1 MIPAKEEI
9 QKAISEVGQYVNQRI
24 QEFKNLKNHGITT
37 FDFRPFVDIEPY
49 QADIFSEA
57 CFCILTANSS
67 AVMGIKIQKEVG
79 IQGFKTYPIEKLY
92 EIIRSKGHR
101 FAMQRAER
109 IVLLRDKEKLL
120 EDIVKNYKNGKEA
133 REVLVKEVK
142 GYGYK
147 ESSHFLRNVGFDDVA
162 IIDRHISRFL
172 FEKGLVKPRKT
183 ITKKVYLECE
193 EALEKIAEDMGL
205 TQAELDLYI
214 FYIKTKK
221 VLK

>member
-1 MIPAKEEI
+1 LIPPKEILEE
-9 QKAISEVGQYVNQRI
+9 AIKQVKPFVDKRI
-24 QEFKNLKNHGITT
+24 SEFKNLKNKGITE
-37 FDFRPFVDIEPY
+37 FDFKPFLDIQPY
-49 QADIFSEA
+49 KADIFSEA

-67 AVMGIKIQKEVG
+67 ASMGIKIQKEIG
-79 IQGFKTYPIEKLY
+79 IEGFKEYPVEKLF
-92 EIIRSKGHR
+92 EIIRKNGHR

-109 IVLLRDKEKLL
+109 IVLLREKSEL
-120 EDIVKNYKNGKEA
+120 INQISKYQNGKEA
-133 REVLVKEVK
+133 REILVKNIK

-147 ESSHFLRNVGFDDVA
+147 EASHFLRNIGFDDVA

-172 FEKGLVKPRKT
+172 FENNFVKPRKT
-183 ITKKVYLECE
+183 ITKSVYLESE
-193 EALEKIAEDMGL
+193 EALEKIAKDLNL

>member
-1 MIPAKEEI
+1 LIPPKEVI
-9 QKAISEVGQYVNQRI
+9 SKAISEVGKYVNQRI
-24 QEFKNLKNHGITT
+24 QEFKNLKKQNLTT
-37 FDFRPFVDIEPY
+37 FDFRPFLDIDPY
-49 QADIFSEA
+49 DADIFSEA
-57 CFCILTANSS
+57 SFCILTANSS
-67 AVMGIKIQKEVG
+67 AALGIKIQKEVG
-79 IQGFKTYPIEKLY
+79 IKGFKEYPLEQLY
-92 EIIRSKGHR
+92 EIIRKNGHR

-109 IVLLRDKEKLL
+109 IIALREKEPLLL
-120 EDIVKNYKNGKEA
+120 ELAKYENGKEA
-133 REVLVKEVK
+133 REILVKEVK

-147 ESSHFLRNVGFDDVA
+147 ESSHFLRNIGFDDVA

-172 FEKGLVKPRKT
+172 FENGLVKPRKT

-193 EALEKIAEDMGL
+193 QALEKIAEDMGL

>member
-9 QKAISEVGQYVNQRI
+9 ENVKPKVEKYVKERISQ
-24 QEFKNLKNHGITT
+24 FKNLKEKNLTT
-37 FDFRPFVDIEPY
+37 FSFYPFLDIQPY

-67 AVMGIKIQKEVG
+67 ATLGIKIQKEIG
-79 IQGFKTYPIEKLY
+79 IEGFKKYTLDELY
-92 EIIRSKGHR
+92 QIIKGMGHR
-101 FAMQRAER
+101 FAYQRAER
-109 IVLLRDKEKLL
+109 IVKLREKEDFLLQIAKEKS
-120 EDIVKNYKNGKEA
+120 GKEA
-133 REVLVKEVK
+133 REKLVKEIY

-147 ESSHFLRNVGFDDVA
+147 EASHFLRNIGFEDVA

-193 EALEKIAEDMGL
+193 EALEKICKELGL
-205 TQAELDLYI
+205 TQGELDLYI
-214 FYIKTKK
+214 FYIKTGK

>member
-1 MIPAKEEI
+1 MIPPKERI
-9 QKAISEVGQYVNQRI
+9 QKAIQEVGKYVNQRI
-24 QEFKNLKNHGITT
+24 QEFKNLKTKNLTT
-37 FDFRPFVDIEPY
+37 FDFKPFLDIEPY

-57 CFCILTANSS
+57 SFCILTANSS
-67 AVMGIKIQKEVG
+67 AALGIKIQKEVG
-79 IQGFKTYPIEKLY
+79 IEGFKNYPLQKLY
-92 EIIRSKGHR
+92 EIIASKGHR

-109 IVLLRDKEKLL
+109 IVALREKEPLLL
-120 EDIVKNYKNGKEA
+120 ELAKYKDGKEA
-133 REVLVKEVK
+133 REILVKEVK

-147 ESSHFLRNVGFDDVA
+147 ESSHFLRNIGFDDVA

-172 FEKGLVKPRKT
+172 FEHGLVKPRKT

-193 EALEKIAEDMGL
+193 EALEKISQDFGL

>member
-9 QKAISEVGQYVNQRI
+9 QRVKPEVERYVRQRISE
-24 QEFKNLKNHGITT
+24 FKSLRENNLTT
-37 FDFRPFVDIEPY
+37 FDFRPFVNIEPY

-67 AVMGIKIQKEVG
+67 AVLGIKLQKEIGVD
-79 IQGFKTYPIEKLY
+79 GFKSYPEEKLF
-92 EIIRSKGHR
+92 EIIRKKGHR
-101 FAMQRAER
+101 FAHQRAER
-109 IVLLRDKEKLL
+109 IVKLREKENFLLKIAKEK
-120 EDIVKNYKNGKEA
+120 DGKEA
-133 REVLVKEVK
+133 REKLVKEIY

-147 ESSHFLRNVGFDDVA
+147 EASHFLRNIGFNDVA

-193 EALEKIAEDMGL
+193 QALEKIASDLEL

-214 FYIKTKK
+214 FYIKTGK

>member
-9 QKAISEVGQYVNQRI
+9 IKAKKQIEKYVKQRI
-24 QEFKNLKNHGITT
+24 SEFKNLKEKNLTR
-37 FDFRPFVDIEPY
+37 FDFRPFVDIDPY

-67 AVMGIKIQKEVG
+67 AVLGIKIQKEIG
-79 IQGFKTYPIEKLY
+79 IDGFKEYSYEKLF
-92 EIIRSKGHR
+92 EIIRKKGHR
-101 FAMQRAER
+101 FAQQRAER
-109 IVLLRDKEKLL
+109 IIKLREKEQFLLEISKEK
-120 EDIVKNYKNGKEA
+120 DGKEA
-133 REVLVKEVK
+133 REKLVKNIY

-147 ESSHFLRNVGFDDVA
+147 EASHFLRNIGFDDVG

-193 EALEKIAEDMGL
+193 EALEKIASDLGL
-205 TQAELDLYI
+205 KLSELDLYI
-214 FYIKTKK
+214 FYIKTGK

>member
-1 MIPAKEEI
+1 LIPAGEEI
-9 QKAISEVGQYVNQRI
+9 EKAKKEVEKYVKQRI
-24 QEFKNLKNHGITT
+24 KEFKNLRKKNRTV

-49 QADIFSEA
+49 EADIFSEA

-67 AVMGIKIQKEVG
+67 AVIGIKIQKEIG
-79 IQGFKTYPIEKLY
+79 IEGFKHYTFEKLF
-92 EIIRSKGHR
+92 EIIRKKGHR
-101 FAMQRAER
+101 FAAQRAER
-109 IVLLRDKEKLL
+109 IVKLREKEEFLIKISKEK
-120 EDIVKNYKNGKEA
+120 DGKKA
-133 REVLVKEVK
+133 REKLVKEVY

-147 ESSHFLRNVGFDDVA
+147 EASHFLRNIGFDDVA

-193 EALEKIAEDMGL
+193 EALERISTGMNL

-214 FYIKTKK
+214 FYIKTGK

>member
-9 QKAISEVGQYVNQRI
+9 KKAIFEVSKYVNQRI
-24 QEFKNLKNHGITT
+24 HEFKTLKKEGITT
-37 FDFRPFVDIEPY
+37 FDFRPFVNIEPY

-79 IQGFKTYPIEKLY
+79 IEGFRKYPLEKLY
-92 EIIRSKGHR
+92 QIIRSKGHR

-120 EDIVKNYKNGKEA
+120 YSVVKNYKNGKEA
-133 REVLVKEVK
+133 REVLVKEIK

-147 ESSHFLRNVGFDDVA
+147 EASHFLRNVGFDDVA

-172 FEKGLVKPRKT
+172 FEKGYVKPRKT

-193 EALEKIAEDMGL
+193 EALEKISEDLNL
-205 TQAELDLYI
+205 TLSELDLYI

>member
-1 MIPAKEEI
+1 LIPAKEEI
-9 QKAISEVGQYVNQRI
+9 ENVKPKVEKYVKERISQ
-24 QEFKNLKNHGITT
+24 FKNLKEKNLTT
-37 FDFRPFVDIEPY
+37 FSFYPFLDIQPY

-67 AVMGIKIQKEVG
+67 ATLGIKIQKEIG
-79 IQGFKTYPIEKLY
+79 IEGFKKYTLDELY
-92 EIIRSKGHR
+92 QIIKGMGHR
-101 FAMQRAER
+101 FAYQRAER
-109 IVLLRDKEKLL
+109 IVKLREKEDFLLQIAKEKS
-120 EDIVKNYKNGKEA
+120 GKEA
-133 REVLVKEVK
+133 REKLVKEIY

-147 ESSHFLRNVGFDDVA
+147 EASHFLRNIGFEDVA

-193 EALEKIAEDMGL
+193 EALEKICKELGL
-205 TQAELDLYI
+205 TQGELDLYI
-214 FYIKTKK
+214 FYIKTGK